1 MACDPSN
8 PIRGGMCSLQ
18 DTGPPDVILS
28 LRGAIK
34 TPEQQGSSKAGNYN
48 AIGKNLGALGY
59 YASALGEGSQFKGYG
74 IRKAYSTGIECSNIK
89 GQYAHRLADGT
100 AVGIAGEYG
109 VVPRLIGSL
118 AGLVPGDLVSS
129 AKTGTT
135 CKMMWIHENTD
146 AEANN
151 IRHKGMDGV
160 PAGNKIAVSDAN
172 GVDYIGMNKQCE
184 ANAFGKG
191 ACKMYPVQDSDVN
204 PSSEEGFRRRH
215 RGSWR
220 RGGYRPRRRWYNRY
234 PLPVY
239 YSPPVVIDRPVYD
252 YTTPEVV
259 VIKDTQTSK
268 DTNLMTPLLVLA
280 GVVAVGSIIALR
292 K

>member
-1 MACDPSN
+1 MACDPNN
-8 PIRGGMCSLQ
+8 PIKGGMCSLQ

-34 TPEQQGSSKAGNYN
+34 TPEQLESSKAGNYG

-59 YASALGEGSQFKGYG
+59 YASSLGEGTQFKGYG

-100 AVGIAGEYG
+100 AVGIPGEYG
-109 VVPRLIGSL
+109 VVPRLIGAL
-118 AGLVPGDLVSS
+118 GGLVPGDLVSS

-146 AEANN
+146 EEANN
-151 IRHKGMDGV
+151 IRHKGTDGV
-160 PAGNKIAVSDAN
+160 PSGNKIAVSDAN
-172 GVDYIGMNKQCE
+172 GVDYIGMNQKCE

-204 PSSEEGFRRRH
+204 PNSEEGFRRRH

-220 RGGYRPRRRWYNRY
+220 RGYRPRRRWYNRY
-234 PLPVY
+234 PIY

-252 YTTPEVV
+252 YTTPDVV
-259 VIKDTQTSK
+259 VIKDTQPSTTASS
-268 DTNLMTPLLVLA
+268 MTPLLVLA
-280 GVVAVGSIIALR
+280 GVVAVGSILALR

>member
-1 MACDPSN
+1 MACDPNN

-34 TPEQQGSSKAGNYN
+34 TPEQLESSKAGNYD

-59 YASALGEGSQFKGYG
+59 YASSLGEGTQFKGYG
-74 IRKAYSTGIECSNIK
+74 IRKAYSTGIECSNLK

-118 AGLVPGDLVSS
+118 GGLVPSDLVSS

-146 AEANN
+146 EEANN
-151 IRHKGMDGV
+151 IRHKGTDGV
-160 PAGNKIAVSDAN
+160 PAGNKIAVSDAD
-172 GVDYIGMNKQCE
+172 GVDYIGMNTKCE
-184 ANAFGKG
+184 RGAFGNG
-191 ACKMYPVQDSDVN
+191 ACKQYPVQESDIN
-204 PSSEEGFRRRH
+204 PDENFRGGRRH
-215 RGSWR
+215 HRHGR
-220 RGGYRPRRRWYNRY
+220 RPGPYWRRRWYNRY
-234 PLPVY
+234 PVY

-252 YTTPEVV
+252 YTPSDVV
-259 VIKDTQTSK
+259 VVKEQKPSSIQSPSV
-268 DTNLMTPLLVLA
+268 PLIALIA
-280 GVVAVGSIIALR
+280 GVVSVGTVLAMR